1 MTPAHRARKRFG
13 QHFLTSTDVIA
24 AIVDAVG
31 ATSSDT
37 LVEIG
42 PGLGAITTP
51 LAATGATLHAIEF
64 DRDLVGPLRQRFAGC
79 DNVTIHEADAL
90 RFDFATL
97 GDNLRVVSN
106 LPYNI
111 STPVLFRL
119 IEYKQHIRDL
129 YLMLQKE
136 VVDRMVAIPGSKS
149 YGRLSIMLGCH
160 MQVQALFDVPP
171 EAFSP
176 PPKVISGVVA
186 LRPLSG
192 TAFHIADNKA
202 LSRLVARAFSKR
214 RKTVRN
220 ALQGMANAAQLDEA
234 GIDPSTRP
242 ERIPIERWVTLANII
257 AARSLSDPA

>member
-1 MTPAHRARKRFG
+1 MNTTHRPRKRFG
-13 QHFLTSTDVIA
+13 QHFLTAPDVIA
-24 AIVDAVG
+24 DIVAAVG

-42 PGLGAITTP
+42 PGLGAITVP

-64 DRDLVGPLRQRFAGC
+64 DRDLVGPLRQRFAGD
-79 DNVTIHEADAL
+79 DNVSIHEGDAL
-90 RFDFATL
+90 RFDFAAL
-97 GDNLRVVSN
+97 GDDLRIVSN

-119 IEYKQHIRDL
+119 IEYKKHIRDL

-136 VVDRMVAIPGSKS
+136 VVNRMAASPGSKS
-149 YGRLSIMLGCH
+149 YGRLSIMLGCQ

-176 PPKVISGVVA
+176 PPKVISSVVA
-186 LRPLSG
+186 LRPLPE
-192 TAFHIADNKA
+192 TEFDIADNNA
-202 LSRLVARAFSKR
+202 LSELVAKAFSKR

-220 ALQGMANAAQLDEA
+220 ALQGMVSAVQLDKAE
-234 GIDPSTRP
+234 IDPAIRP
-242 ERIPIERWVTLANII
+242 EQISIEHWVRLANIV
-257 AARSLSDPA
+257 AAGS

>member
-1 MTPAHRARKRFG
+1 MNQPHRARKRFG
-13 QHFLTSTDVIA
+13 QHFLTATDVIA
-24 AIVDAVG
+24 DIIDAVG
-31 ATSSDT
+31 ANSGDT

-51 LAATGATLHAIEF
+51 LAATGAKLHAIEF
-64 DRDLVGPLRQRFAGC
+64 DRDLVGPLRQRFAGF
-79 DNVTIHEADAL
+79 DNVMIHEGDAL
-90 RFDFATL
+90 SFDFATL

-119 IEYKQHIRDL
+119 IEYKKHIRDL

-136 VVDRMVAIPGSKS
+136 VVNRMAASPGSKS

-160 MQVQALFDVPP
+160 MQVQPLFDVPP

-176 PPKVISGVVA
+176 PPKVMSGVVA
-186 LRPLSG
+186 LRPLPE
-192 TAFHIADNKA
+192 TAFHIADSMA
-202 LSRLVARAFSKR
+202 LSALVAKAFSKR

-220 ALQGMANAAQLDEA
+220 ALQGTANAKLLDEA
-234 GIDPSTRP
+234 GIDPSIRP
-242 ERIPIERWVTLANII
+242 EQIPIEHWVTLANII
-257 AARSLSDPA
+257 AAAS

>member
-1 MTPAHRARKRFG
+1 MNQPHRARKRFG
-13 QHFLTSTDVIA
+13 QHFLTATHVIA
-24 AIVDAVG
+24 DIIDAVG
-31 ATSSDT
+31 ANSGDT

-51 LAATGATLHAIEF
+51 LAATGAELHAIEF
-64 DRDLVGPLRQRFAGC
+64 DRDLVGPLRQRFAGF
-79 DNVTIHEADAL
+79 DNVMIHEGDAL
-90 RFDFATL
+90 SFDFATL

-119 IEYKQHIRDL
+119 IEYKKHIRDL

-136 VVDRMVAIPGSKS
+136 VVNRMAAPPGSKS

-176 PPKVISGVVA
+176 PPKVMSGVVA
-186 LRPLSG
+186 LRPLPE
-192 TAFHIADNKA
+192 TVFHIADNKA
-202 LSRLVARAFSKR
+202 LSALVAKAFSKR

-220 ALQGMANAAQLDEA
+220 ALQGTANTKQLDEA
-234 GIDPSTRP
+234 GIDPSIRP
-242 ERIPIERWVTLANII
+242 ERVPIEHWVTLANII
-257 AARSLSDPA
+257 AAAS